1 MRAFIVNLAET
12 IQEVNF
18 DAIRDG
24 TLSFCDNSDFLSLVS
39 IYRFCCETITFW
51 GAPLFRRIYIAPEPI
66 IEINDWGNNNSTS
79 N

>member
-39 IYRFCCETITFW
+39 IYRFCCETITF
-51 GAPLFRRIYIAPEPI
+51 
-66 IEINDWGNNNSTS
+66 
-79 N
+79 